1 MSLRSL
7 ARGTIVPVLL
17 LCAWEAAS
25 RGAIIPTDMLSRPS
39 SIFAAMAVG
48 LSDGSIL
55 LATWQTFE
63 SALLGLAIAAIIGIL
78 AGAVLGLSPA
88 VERVTGPT
96 IEALRPIPA
105 VAFIPLALMMF
116 GFGVGLEA
124 SIVAYACV
132 WPILIV
138 TTAAVRSIEPRLLD
152 VADAMELP
160 FVERLGKII
169 LPAAFARINV
179 GLRIGVGIALV
190 VAVTTEV
197 VLNPRGLGYSLV
209 LAQQSLN
216 VALMYAQLLWL
227 CVVGYLLNAALRT
240 MGSDATAQWRPA

>member
-1 MSLRSL
+1 MMSLL
-7 ARGTIVPVLL
+7 RGVIIPILL
-17 LCAWEAAS
+17 LALWEIAG
-25 RGAIIPTDMLSRPS
+25 RTGLILETLSRPS
-39 SIFAAMAVG
+39 DILRSL
-48 LSDGSIL
+48 LSSLGDGSIL
-55 LATWQTFE
+55 LATAQTLE
-63 SALLGLAIAAIIGIL
+63 TALLGLALATVIGIL
-78 AGAVLGLSPA
+78 VGTVLGLSPFL
-88 VERVTGPT
+88 EDVTAPT

-105 VAFIPLALMMF
+105 VAFMPLALMMF

-124 SIVAYACV
+124 SIVAYACF

-138 TTAAVRSIEPRLLD
+138 TTAAVRTIEPRLLD
-152 VADAMELP
+152 VADVMEMT
-160 FVERLGKII
+160 FAERLRKIV

-179 GLRIGVGIALV
+179 GLRVAAGIALV

-227 CVVGYLLNAALRT
+227 CVIGTVLNAALRALD
-240 MGSDATAQWRPA
+240 GGAAPAWRAA